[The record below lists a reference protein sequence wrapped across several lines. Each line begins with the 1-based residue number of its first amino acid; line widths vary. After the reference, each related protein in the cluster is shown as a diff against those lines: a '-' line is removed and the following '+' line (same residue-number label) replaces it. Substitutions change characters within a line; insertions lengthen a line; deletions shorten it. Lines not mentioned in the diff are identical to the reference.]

1 MRNVILLAAFCSAMP
16 LLAQDQPAS
25 SSQQPPKLQ
34 APALENPG
42 TAAPEPEKKAADA
55 KKTEP
60 KKPAE
65 SANTKTVEE
74 IIARVNNEIITRS
87 ELDKARIA
95 AEEDARQEC
104 QGKCT
109 PEQLRAD
116 IEDRQKNTSVS
127 YTHLTLPTICSV

>member
-1 MRNVILLAAFCSAMP
+1 MVIVRRPSRPPLPLSAREP
-16 LLAQDQPAS
+16 RVAPPHH
-25 SSQQPPKLQ
+25 PPKRRPPPRET
-34 APALENPG
+34 PA
-42 TAAPEPEKKAADA
+42 TAAPEPA
-55 KKTEP
+55 KKPADVKKPPEA

-65 SANTKTVEE
+65 GANTKTVEE

-116 IEDRQKNTSVS
+116 I
-127 YTHLTLPTICSV
+127 

>member
-1 MRNVILLAAFCSAMP
+1 MREVMRNMILLTALFAALP
-16 LLAQDQPAS
+16 LFAQDQQAS
-25 SSQQPPKLQ
+25 SSQQSPKLQ
-34 APALENPG
+34 APALEKPG
-42 TAAPEPEKKAADA
+42 TAAPEPA
-55 KKTEP
+55 KKPADVKKPPEA

-65 SANTKTVEE
+65 GANTKTVEE

-116 IEDRQKNTSVS
+116 I
-127 YTHLTLPTICSV
+127 